1 MVRKIRAALK
11 AGMVNSLGSV
21 TLEASIVLP
30 VILLMLFS
38 MVFFSMYVYHKLV
51 LLDTAVYTAAQRA
64 ETWDNTGKNIEDGY
78 QKIISN
84 DGLYWRLFSDLS
96 GFVKE
101 EGARVSTGGPKIV
114 QAKNSNALDLVKNM
128 LKYEVFKANRLKINV
143 QYKNSVLR
151 RIIAVNISEHI
162 MIPVNWISNVLS
174 PNLSYHAEADVV
186 EPPEFIRT
194 MVLVEKYSPQILGSL
209 KDLPNPFLKEEAE
222 TGQSPKLIASK
233 GIQYGKHVRV
243 FHYPGC
249 RYISRITAENL
260 IQFDSPEQANASGYY
275 LCKECAKRM
284 GGER

>member
-11 AGMVNSLGSV
+11 SCMVNSLGSV
-21 TLEASIVLP
+21 TLEASIILP

-51 LLDTAVYTAAQRA
+51 LLDTAVYTVAQRA
-64 ETWDNTGKNIEDGY
+64 ETWDNTGKNLEDGY

-96 GFVKE
+96 GFAKE
-101 EGARVSTGGPKIV
+101 DASKVSTGGPKLV
-114 QAKNSNALDLVKNM
+114 GNKSSTALSMVEDM
-128 LKYEVFKANRLKINV
+128 LKFEVFKSNQLKIAV
-143 QYKNSVLR
+143 QYKNLVLR

-162 MIPVNWISNVLS
+162 MIPVNWISNLLS
-174 PNLSYHAEADVV
+174 PNLAYRAEADIV
-186 EPPEFIRT
+186 EPAEFIRT

-209 KDLPNPFLKEEAE
+209 KNLQNPFIKDESEAD
-222 TGQSPKLIASK
+222 QPQKLIASK

-260 IQFDSPEQANASGYY
+260 IEFDSPEQANASGYY
-275 LCKECAKRM
+275 LCKECARRM

>member
-64 ETWDNTGKNIEDGY
+64 ETWDNTGKNLEDGY
-78 QKIISN
+78 QKAISN

-96 GFVKE
+96 GYVKQ
-101 EGARVSTGGPKIV
+101 EGYKVSTGGPKLV
-114 QAKNSNALDLVKNM
+114 GDKSSTALSLVEDM
-128 LKYEVFKANRLKINV
+128 LKFEVFKSNRLKIAV
-143 QYKNSVLR
+143 QYKNLVLR
-151 RIIAVNISEHI
+151 RIVGVNIYEHV
-162 MIPVNWISNVLS
+162 MIPINWMSNVLN
-174 PNLSYHAEADVV
+174 PNLAYRAEADVV
-186 EPPEFIRT
+186 DPVEFIR
-194 MVLVEKYSPQILGSL
+194 MMDLAEKYSPQVLSSL
-209 KDLPNPFLKEEAE
+209 NNLRNPFIEDEAE
-222 TGQSPKLIASK
+222 AGQSQKLIASK

-260 IQFDSPEQANASGYY
+260 IEFDSPEQANASGYY
-275 LCKECAKRM
+275 LCKECARRTSR
-284 GGER
+284 ER